1 MMMKYTYNQAQKGF
15 TLIELMIVVAIIGI
29 LAAIAIPQ
37 YSNYI
42 SRTRAASTMAEL
54 GSVKT
59 AVGLCVQE
67 TGSLAGCDTGANG
80 VQTPTATVNVITP
93 GAVADGVIT
102 GTSSAQVVAGT
113 NTAFT
118 LTPATPTAGM
128 TSLAWTLT
136 GLCSDTRGIRA
147 GSLGC

>member
-1 MMMKYTYNQAQKGF
+1 MKLFQKGF

-42 SRTRAASTMAEL
+42 SRTKAASSMAEI

-59 AVGLCVQE
+59 AIALCVQE
-67 TGSLAGCDTGANG
+67 VGGLAACDTGSNG
-80 VQTPTATVNVITP
+80 VLTPTASANILTP
-93 GAVADGVIT
+93 SAVVDGVISA
-102 GTSSAQVVAGT
+102 TSAAQVTPGT

-118 LTPATPTAGM
+118 LTPSTPTATD
-128 TSLAWTLT
+128 TSLTWSLSGGA
-136 GLCSDTRGIRA
+136 LCSPTRGIKGA
-147 GSLGC
+147 LGCP

>member
-67 TGSLAGCDTGANG
+67 VGDILLCDDGANG
-80 VQTPTATVNVITP
+80 VVTPTATANVITP
-93 GAVADGVIT
+93 TAIADGVIG
-102 GTSSAQVVAGT
+102 GTSAAQIVVGT

-118 LTPATPTAGM
+118 LTPVVVAGA
-128 TSLAWTLT
+128 TSLAWNLT
-136 GLCSDTRGIRA
+136 GLCSNTRGIRS
-147 GSLGC
+147 GTLGCP